1 MTGAGTVALGL
12 NVTVLGLAAAALWG
26 VSDFLG
32 GVAARRASALLVV
45 VIAHS
50 LSLVTLLL
58 IAAFLHLPWP
68 GERLAFWGIMTGIS
82 SAVGSIAFYRALAVG
97 EMGLTAALAGVLTA
111 AVPVIFSFFDEGR
124 PKATQMLGFVV
135 AAVAI
140 WSIAYQPGGSPDR
153 RGLWLAT
160 LAGLGF
166 GAFLIASKFASQGAE
181 LWPLAI
187 SRMASATIALALL
200 VAVRIRQRPD
210 RAVLLHR
217 RTHNNDHDAHDQ
229 NDRNDRNDR
238 SGGVGALLLLAGGA
252 GLIEAAGNLLY
263 MLATRVGRLDVAA
276 VLSSL
281 YPAATILLAV
291 WLLKERAKAL
301 QAWGMAL
308 ALVAVV
314 MISL

>member
-1 MTGAGTVALGL
+1 MTGAATVALGL
-12 NVTVLGLAAAALWG
+12 NVTVLGLASAAMWG

-32 GVAARRASALLVV
+32 GVAARRAPVLLVV
-45 VIAHS
+45 VIAHG

-68 GERLAFWGIMTGIS
+68 GGRLAFWGIMTGIS

-166 GAFLIASKFASQGAE
+166 GAFLIASKFASQGAA

-200 VAVRIRQRPD
+200 VAVHMR
-210 RAVLLHR
+210 R
-217 RTHNNDHDAHDQ
+217 RTHNS
-229 NDRNDRNDR
+229 DR
-238 SGGVGALLLLAGGA
+238 SGGVGAVLLLAGGA

-314 MISL
+314 MISI

>member
-1 MTGAGTVALGL
+1 
-12 NVTVLGLAAAALWG
+12 
-26 VSDFLG
+26 
-32 GVAARRASALLVV
+32 
-45 VIAHS
+45 
-50 LSLVTLLL
+50 
-58 IAAFLHLPWP
+58 
-68 GERLAFWGIMTGIS
+68 
-82 SAVGSIAFYRALAVG
+82 
-97 EMGLTAALAGVLTA
+97 
-111 AVPVIFSFFDEGR
+111 
-124 PKATQMLGFVV
+124 MLGFVV

-166 GAFLIASKFASQGAE
+166 GAFLIASKFASQGAA

-187 SRMASATIALALL
+187 SRMSSATIALGLL
-200 VAVRIRQRPD
+200 VAVHMR
-210 RAVLLHR
+210 R
-217 RTHNNDHDAHDQ
+217 RTHN
-229 NDRNDRNDR
+229 NDR
-238 SGGVGALLLLAGGA
+238 SGGVGAVLLLAGGA
-252 GLIEAAGNLLY
+252 GLVEAAGNLLY

-314 MISL
+314 MISI

>member
-1 MTGAGTVALGL
+1 MTEAATVALGL
-12 NVTVLGLAAAALWG
+12 NVTVLGLASAALWG

-32 GVAARRASALLVV
+32 GVAARRAPVLRVV

-58 IAAFLHLPWP
+58 ITASLHVPWP

-166 GAFLIASKFASQGAE
+166 GAFLIASKFASQGAA

-187 SRMASATIALALL
+187 SRMASATIALGLL
-200 VAVRIRQRPD
+200 VAVHMR
-210 RAVLLHR
+210 R
-217 RTHNNDHDAHDQ
+217 RTHNNDQDTHDK
-229 NDRNDRNDR
+229 NDRNDR
-238 SGGVGALLLLAGGA
+238 SGALGAVLLLAGGA

-308 ALVAVV
+308 AMVAVV
-314 MISL
+314 MISI